1 MLLFSCSYSLV
12 LLLLL
17 LVFLPLF
24 LVFLGVSNCLYHS
37 TCAAFISSGLSHN
50 FPSLLMTTCAGSSA
64 LLLSFFL
71 TCQNVAPLTP
81 PPFLTSSTTL
91 FRLVP
96 SVSPSLLEEFWAQPR
111 AGPFPIPN
119 FEGIGILQA
128 SQDILIAFSAHLI
141 TWRPHSP
148 GSA

>member
-1 MLLFSCSYSLV
+1 MSFYVLRYFMREPAIFSITHVQHISMTDSFLDALEIKLMFLRASGSCAALWSLV
-12 LLLLL
+12 ESSFADVDFSRYRLTIC
-17 LVFLPLF
+17 LF
-24 LVFLGVSNCLYHS
+24 CS
-37 TCAAFISSGLSHN
+37 
-50 FPSLLMTTCAGSSA
+50 
-64 LLLSFFL
+64 
-71 TCQNVAPLTP
+71 
-81 PPFLTSSTTL
+81 
-91 FRLVP
+91 RLVP